1 MHRFRRAPYL
11 VIAAAI
17 TILDLWSKAGG
28 SLSAEPSRW
37 PWKYPANKA
46 PEYDAALVSSGASL
60 LQWKPTDFP
69 VVEEWINVHTKW
81 NPGAA
86 WSVSLPRWFLLW
98 GTALAVPAIALWI
111 LWPKRASFWDTLAK
125 SLVLGGAIG
134 NLYDRWRWD
143 MVRDFIDVCFG
154 DVNGWHY
161 PTFNVADAALVVGI
175 AILLLGGL
183 KKRPA
188 EAA

>member
-1 MHRFRRAPYL
+1 MPRLLRIGGL
-11 VIAAAI
+11 LLAAA
-17 TILDLWSKAGG
+17 TAAADLWSKA
-28 SLSAEPSRW
+28 LW
-37 PWKYPANKA
+37 DYPAGPANF
-46 PEYDAALVSSGASL
+46 DAAL
-60 LQWKPTDFP
+60 QPTNRP
-69 VVEEWINVHTKW
+69 VIENWVYFHTKW

-86 WSVSLPRWFLLW
+86 WSVSLPKWLLLW

-111 LWPKRASFWDTLAK
+111 FWPKRVSLWDTVAK
-125 SLVLGGAIG
+125 SLVLGGAVG
-134 NLYDRWRWD
+134 NLYDRWKWD

-154 DVNGWHY
+154 NVEGWHY

-183 KKRPA
+183 RRRPA